1 MAIKPKIFL
10 IYCEGARFSVIRAL
24 CFRVTFRWTF
34 RFIAMGGSVF
44 FLLIVWL
51 RQDPEIQPII
61 YLSAATYYRWNI
73 G

>member
-1 MAIKPKIFL
+1 MAIKPKNFL

-51 RQDPEIQPII
+51 R
-61 YLSAATYYRWNI
+61 
-73 G
+73 